1 MSVYIDNIQIFRS
14 KGSKEISKLKKKLY
28 RRFVI
33 TNLGSYADYLDM
45 EI

>member
-14 KGSKEISKLKKKLY
+14 KRSKEISKLKKKLY

-33 TNLGSYADYLDM
+33 TDLGPYVGYLDI